1 MKTPAA
7 SSIRRDGLWSLGSF
21 AVIVISGLLINIV
34 VANSLGRSALGM
46 YNTCLS
52 IVLIGGQLAT
62 MGMHSAIAFFIPTAI
77 ATGKNHHS
85 YLRVAMKSVLMS
97 SFSLVLVVILA
108 VELITRSHI
117 SSNFLIGIRYS
128 YLALFLFPFS
138 KVLVSYAN
146 GIGNIKAAAIANG
159 SRFLIMFFAALIV
172 IKRDMSWTY
181 LPAVISCAEFLVV
194 SGLVIFTRS
203 ALQKFWHEDD
213 EMRQIHREVALF
225 GRRSIPASFLLDM
238 NTRVD
243 ILVLS
248 IVKGVDV
255 VGQYTIASTFSE
267 GLFQMCMVMR
277 LAMEPRIAGLAAKQ
291 ISSELHGLIRKYI
304 GMSYVLL
311 APVIICAVALYV
323 PITKILFN
331 KTEIVGTSNIFYI
344 LAVGILLSCGFI
356 PLTNMLQQVGD
367 PLGQSGLLF
376 IVSILNLIG
385 NLILVPQFGGT
396 GAAAGTAIAQIMFV
410 PVLLILMKRRQQI
423 SIWKQT
429 SKS

>member
-1 MKTPAA
+1 
-7 SSIRRDGLWSLGSF
+7 
-21 AVIVISGLLINIV
+21 
-34 VANSLGRSALGM
+34 
-46 YNTCLS
+46 
-52 IVLIGGQLAT
+52 
-62 MGMHSAIAFFIPTAI
+62 
-77 ATGKNHHS
+77 
-85 YLRVAMKSVLMS
+85 
-97 SFSLVLVVILA
+97 
-108 VELITRSHI
+108 
-117 SSNFLIGIRYS
+117 
-128 YLALFLFPFS
+128 
-138 KVLVSYAN
+138 
-146 GIGNIKAAAIANG
+146 
-159 SRFLIMFFAALIV
+159 
-172 IKRDMSWTY
+172 
-181 LPAVISCAEFLVV
+181 
-194 SGLVIFTRS
+194 
-203 ALQKFWHEDD
+203 
-213 EMRQIHREVALF
+213 
-225 GRRSIPASFLLDM
+225 
-238 NTRVD
+238 
-243 ILVLS
+243 
-248 IVKGVDV
+248 
-255 VGQYTIASTFSE
+255 
-267 GLFQMCMVMR
+267 MVMR